1 MCHQVIQIYGCGH
14 SRPSRAVRCR
24 TPTSKCGGIFLRQE
38 LENIRGLC
46 IVSRLPGVISTF
58 LSSSV
63 MSKSIQVEVGT
74 AAA

>member
-24 TPTSKCGGIFLRQE
+24 NPTSKCGGIFLRQE

-46 IVSRLPGVISTF
+46 ISCRRA
-58 LSSSV
+58 
-63 MSKSIQVEVGT
+63 SKLKSAQQQRRT
-74 AAA
+74 AVTEEDEGYFS